1 MSGAAGSD
9 IIVNGRM
16 DTDASNVYIAYE
28 ISGPEGIYIL
38 ALNHTDGAF
47 VDSIYYRNSTKSLK
61 IGSVY
66 ATGSSVVYISSYSSS
81 EAYAELVKFDYSGP
95 SYTIYEQTGI
105 NFRFQFVNTALSNC
119 WYALVDTQYSH
130 LSQIS
135 TMNETTGLTVVEQ
148 TNSGL
153 DTISTLN
160 STETSGTLSALDGT
174 FDTTTTNIASTFNET
189 ITFSPAGTTTCL
201 IPVTTNTTTNTN
213 TTTSNS
219 TTTTT
224 SNSTTTTTSNSTTN
238 STTSNNTTT
247 TTTNNNK
254 NSDDDSISTLA
265 IVLISVGGVILIAI
279 AIIAVLCIIRCRKKS
294 RNTRSELSIVETPA
308 DESNALKEENK
319 I

>member
-38 ALNHTDGAF
+38 ALNHADGAF

-61 IGSVY
+61 IGSVC

-160 STETSGTLSALDGT
+160 SSETSGTLSALDGT
-174 FDTTTTNIASTFNET
+174 FDTTTTNTASTFNET

-224 SNSTTTTTSNSTTN
+224 SNSTTN

-247 TTTNNNK
+247 TTTNNNT

-279 AIIAVLCIIRCRKKS
+279 AITAVLCVIRCRKKS
-294 RNTRSELSIVETPA
+294 RNTRYELSVVETPA